1 LVKLRRRLIIFN
13 GIDIINKPPCII
25 NLTGIALVPEGR
37 RIFPNLTVYENLLM
51 EAYKRKDKE
60 K

>member
-13 GIDIINKPPCII
+13 GIDIISKLPRII